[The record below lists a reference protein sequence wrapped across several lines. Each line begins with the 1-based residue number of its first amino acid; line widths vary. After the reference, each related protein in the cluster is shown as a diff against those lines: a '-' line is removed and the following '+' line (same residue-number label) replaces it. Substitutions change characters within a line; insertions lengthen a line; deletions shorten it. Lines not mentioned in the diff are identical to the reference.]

1 MSEKQKILLVED
13 ELTLAMLIQENL
25 ERKGYE
31 VIHAQNGALAL
42 KQFFA
47 NQPDLVILDVMLPK
61 ANGFQ
66 VASAIRNTDR
76 RTPIIF
82 LTAKIKPSDVV
93 RGFEAGGN
101 DYLRKPFAMEELL
114 IRMRAL
120 LNTERLAE
128 MPDISEQ
135 VVFKLGQYSFN
146 TKRLTLKAAD
156 APIRKLTTREAELLK
171 LFCENRNRL
180 LTKSSILLKVWG
192 DDSFFNSRSMDVFI
206 SRLRKYLAD
215 DPAISIVNL
224 RGVGYKLV
232 TD

>member
-1 MSEKQKILLVED
+1 MTEKLKILLVED
-13 ELTLAMLIQENL
+13 ELTLATLVQENL

-31 VIHAQNGALAL
+31 VGYAPNGESAL

-47 NQPDLVILDVMLPK
+47 NPPDLVILDVMMPK

-66 VASAIRNTDR
+66 VAKTIRNTDR

-82 LTAKIKPSDVV
+82 LTAKIKPADVV
-93 RGFEAGGN
+93 QGFEAGGN

-114 IRMRAL
+114 VRMRAL

-128 MPDISEQ
+128 VPKTTEQ
-135 VVFKLGQYSFN
+135 VVFTLGQYSFN
-146 TKRLTLKAAD
+146 TKRLTLTAAD
-156 APIRKLTTREAELLK
+156 ASIRKLTTREAELLK
-171 LFCENRNRL
+171 LLCENRNQL

-215 DPAISIVNL
+215 DPTLSIVNL